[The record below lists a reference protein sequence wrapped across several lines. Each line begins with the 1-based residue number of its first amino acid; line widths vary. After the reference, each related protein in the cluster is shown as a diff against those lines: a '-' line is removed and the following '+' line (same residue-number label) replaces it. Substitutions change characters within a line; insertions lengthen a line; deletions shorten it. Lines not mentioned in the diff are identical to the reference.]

1 MNNLTPK
8 QRIEKAHVQMMGHQ
22 ATMLY
27 SGVFMVGKTEVSDT
41 IPTACTNGRD
51 TWYGAHFVEK
61 LTTSDLHG
69 VVLHENLHK
78 VYQHHWLWKHL
89 WEESKRLA
97 NQAADY
103 VINLEI
109 SDLTKKYPDFITL
122 PKGAL
127 LDERFRGMNT
137 QEVFAILKEEKE
149 KDKGNDPTEPEDG
162 DGEGDGDGNFDEHDF
177 DDLTEEEKE
186 AVGKEIETAIR
197 QGQLL
202 AGKQGGNVPKGIQ
215 ELLTP
220 KVNWKDQLRDFMTEL
235 SNGKDD
241 STWRRPNRRWLQH
254 DIYLP
259 STISET
265 MGCLAVI
272 VDTSGSIDGLLASAF
287 LSEIVALAE
296 TVRPSMIHLIE
307 CDADVTGHKLYAQ
320 ADYGSLREIKEFIGG
335 GGTDMRVAFKYIEDK
350 NLRPE
355 AIIVLTDGYTPFPTT
370 TCAPSLWA
378 ITTDQRSPIGS
389 TIHVEV

>member
-8 QRIEKAHVQMMGHQ
+8 QRIEKAHVQMMGHN

-27 SGVFMVGKTEVSDT
+27 SGVFMVGTTEVSDK

-51 TWYGAHFVEK
+51 TWYGSTFVDSLSSAE
-61 LTTSDLHG
+61 LNG
-69 VVLHENLHK
+69 VILHENLHK

-89 WEESKRLA
+89 WDEDKRLA
-97 NQAADY
+97 NMSADY

-109 SDLTKKYPDFITL
+109 ADLSKQYSDFIVL
-122 PKGAL
+122 PQSAL
-127 LDERFRGMNT
+127 LDDRFRGMDA
-137 QEVFAILKEEKE
+137 QQVFNILKQE
-149 KDKGNDPTEPEDG
+149 DKGG
-162 DGEGDGDGNFDEHDF
+162 GGGGFDEHDF
-177 DDLTEEEKE
+177 TELTEEERE
-186 AVGKEIETAIR
+186 AVTKEVEQALR

-202 AGKQGGNVPKGIQ
+202 AGKQGGDVSKQIK

-220 KVNWKDQLRDFMTEL
+220 KVKWQDQLRDFMTEL

-254 DIYLP
+254 DVYLP
-259 STISET
+259 STVSES

-272 VDTSGSIDGLLASAF
+272 VDTSGSINGLLASAF
-287 LSEIVALAE
+287 LTEIVAMAE
-296 TVRPSMIHLIE
+296 TVKPSTIHLID
-307 CDADVTGHKLYAQ
+307 CDAEVQRHKVF
-320 ADYGSLREIKEFIGG
+320 DEFNYGSLRDIKEFKGG

-350 NLRPE
+350 NLKPE
-355 AIIVLTDGYTPFPTT
+355 AIIVLTDGLTPFPKT

-378 ITTDQRSPIGS
+378 ITTSHVTSPIGI
-389 TIHVEV
+389 TIRVEV

>member
-8 QRIEKAHVQMMGHQ
+8 QRVEKAHVQMMGHQ

-27 SGVFMVGKTEVSDT
+27 SGVFMVGKTEISET
-41 IPTACTNGRD
+41 IRTACTNGRD
-51 TWYGAHFVEK
+51 TWYGGAFVDT
-61 LTTSDLHG
+61 LSTSDLHG
-69 VVLHENLHK
+69 VILHENLHK

-89 WEESKRLA
+89 WDEDKQLA

-109 SDLTKKYPDFITL
+109 ADLTKKHPDFITL
-122 PKGAL
+122 PKNAL
-127 LDERFRGMNT
+127 LDERFRGMST
-137 QEVFAILKEEKE
+137 QEVFSILNDEKE
-149 KDKGNDPTEPEDG
+149 KGGDPG
-162 DGEGDGDGNFDEHDF
+162 DEGDEGFDEHDF
-177 DDLTEEEKE
+177 DELSEGDKE
-186 AVGKEIETAIR
+186 AVTKEIESAIR

-202 AGKQGGNVPKGIQ
+202 AGKQGGDVSTSIK

-220 KVNWKDQLRDFMTEL
+220 KVNWRDQLRDFMTEL
-235 SNGKDD
+235 TNGKDD

-259 STISET
+259 STVSES

-272 VDTSGSIDGLLASAF
+272 RDTSGSVDDLLASVF
-287 LSEIVALAE
+287 FSELVALAE
-296 TVRPSMIHLIE
+296 TVRPSLIHVID
-307 CDADVTGHKLYAQ
+307 CDADIQGHRIFDASNYHT
-320 ADYGSLREIKEFIGG
+320 LRDARDLKGG

-370 TCAPSLWA
+370 SCAPSLWA
-378 ITTDQRSPIGS
+378 ITTDRRSPIGT
-389 TIHVEV
+389 TIHLEV

>member
-8 QRIEKAHVQMMGHQ
+8 QRIEKAHVQLMGHK

-27 SGVFMVGKTEVSDT
+27 SGVFMVGDTQISDT

-51 TWYGAHFVEK
+51 TWYGASFVDT
-61 LTTSDLHG
+61 LSNSDLHG

-89 WEESKRLA
+89 WDEDKRLA

-109 SDLTKKYPDFITL
+109 ADLSALYPDFVTL
-122 PKGAL
+122 PRSAL
-127 LDERFRGMNT
+127 LDEAYRGMDA
-137 QEVFAILKEEKE
+137 QQVFNLLKKQ
-149 KDKGNDPTEPEDG
+149 DKGGQGG
-162 DGEGDGDGNFDEHDF
+162 DGFDEHDF
-177 DDLTEEEKE
+177 KEMTAEEKD
-186 AVGKEIETAIR
+186 AFTKEVEQALR

-202 AGKQGGNVPKGIQ
+202 AGKNGGDVSKNIK

-235 SNGKDD
+235 TNGKDD

-259 STISET
+259 SAVTES
-265 MGCLAVI
+265 MGCLAVV
-272 VDTSGSIDGLLASAF
+272 VDTSGSINDLLASAF
-287 LSEIVALAE
+287 LTEIVALAE
-296 TVRPSMIHLIE
+296 TVRPSMIHLID
-307 CDADVTGHKLYAQ
+307 CDADVQNHRVLAPEQFG
-320 ADYGSLREIKEFIGG
+320 DLRNIKEFKGG
-335 GGTDMRVAFKYIEDK
+335 GGTDMREAFKYIDK
-350 NLRPE
+350 NNLRPE
-355 AIIVLTDGYTPFPTT
+355 AIIVLTDGFTPFPTA

-378 ITTDQRSPIGS
+378 ITTNVRSPIGT